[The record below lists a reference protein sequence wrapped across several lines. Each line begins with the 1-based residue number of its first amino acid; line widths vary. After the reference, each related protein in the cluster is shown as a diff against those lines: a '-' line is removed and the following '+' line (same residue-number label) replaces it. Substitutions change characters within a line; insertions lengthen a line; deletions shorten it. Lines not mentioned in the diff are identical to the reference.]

1 MFFKKLT
8 LTSAILCAL
17 SGCGGSDDSTNTLP
31 EPTPPVTVTPADPEV
46 EPSDPEVEPT
56 DPEVEPS
63 DPEVEPTDPEVEP
76 TEPEVDY
83 TSALEPALALDVV
96 KTNINTVGGEGQSFY
111 VDLTQE
117 SETLVVSLFAGVE
130 NKDLGDPDLYVKY
143 EGEASAGAEG
153 VFDCVSYKG
162 SNNNETCIID
172 KPKAGRYH
180 IYMDAYEGGDAV
192 DASMFATT
200 GLFSANMMCEEPVRI
215 RAQSMSNAELEE
227 ACTVITQ
234 TKRLFDETL
243 HSGLTPEF
251 QQAVPDD
258 LNEITNIHIFSSLSN
273 HAAWAEHL
281 VNTNNTSGI
290 YFETSPT
297 QWWHSSDIWTFD
309 ALEWTEGRSV
319 IRSLAHE
326 YVHALD
332 GRYNKEGA
340 YKSSV
345 NWWTEGLAEYLGTFN
360 ELYYTRVSTAHD
372 GEAASLADIFAGN
385 ADAYSW
391 GQLAVSFL
399 IENHPELVYQML
411 VHMRA
416 GEWEDFELLLD
427 NIATD
432 NQAEFTTWLSTTL
445 VDQYKESVEVLTLGD
460 YKQIN
465 GRGGWLFSVDVPA
478 GLPSITFATQG
489 GSASV
494 DLWVKKG
501 AALHPA
507 VDTEFTCTS
516 ITEST
521 NTENCTISMP
531 ESGKYY
537 IAVASDFVGADVV
550 DLYFSA
556 CAGDDCAV
564 TTPEQQA
571 LVTVTEPY
579 LPHWPEKGTLG
590 TCSLAETYYNSSKP
604 ALDLSITNPTE
615 KLVKV
620 YWLNRNT
627 GDKGGNPYVTLGQD
641 ESYVSDD
648 WNIGHRIMLTDGA
661 DNCLGV
667 ALLNDENNTFNV
679 TEEMVVD
686 ALDEAPPAEIPE
698 ATAVMQ
704 SCDLAVPYE
713 RTSNSAPNLQVINTM
728 SDPVKLYWI
737 NNTTGEP
744 ALDYVYATLAEG
756 EIYTQTYWAAGDRMM
771 VTDESN
777 SCIGVLDLNDTDN
790 VFVLGN

>member
-1 MFFKKLT
+1 MFFRKLI
-8 LTSAILCAL
+8 LSSAILCAL
-17 SGCGGSDDSTNTLP
+17 SGCGGSDSTNTLP
-31 EPTPPVTVTPADPEV
+31 EPTSPVTT
-46 EPSDPEVEPT
+46 T
-56 DPEVEPS
+56 
-63 DPEVEPTDPEVEP
+63 P

-83 TSALEPALALDVV
+83 TSAQELALSLDVV
-96 KTNINTVGGEGQSFY
+96 KTNINSEDGKGLSFY
-111 VDLTQE
+111 IDLSQE
-117 SETLVVSLFAGVE
+117 AETLVVSLFAGVE
-130 NKDLGDPDLYVKY
+130 GKDLGDPDLYVKY
-143 EGEASAGAEG
+143 EEEASAGADG

-180 IYMDAYEGGDAV
+180 IYIDAYEGGDAV

-200 GLFSANMMCEEPVRI
+200 GLFSANMMCDEPVRI
-215 RAQSMSNAELEE
+215 RAQAMSNAELVD
-227 ACTVITQ
+227 ACNVISQ
-234 TKRLFDETL
+234 TKKLFDETL

-251 QQAVPDD
+251 QQAVPND

-297 QWWHSSDIWTFD
+297 KWWHSSDIWTFD
-309 ALEWTEGRSV
+309 AIEWSDGRSV

-372 GEAASLADIFAGN
+372 GDTASLADIFAGN

-391 GQLAVSFL
+391 GQLAVAFL
-399 IENHPELVYQML
+399 IENHSELVYQML

-416 GEWEDFELLLD
+416 GEWDDFEKLLE

-432 NQAEFTTWLSTTL
+432 NQAEFSTWLSTHL
-445 VDQYKESVEVLTLGD
+445 VDQYKQSAEAIALGD
-460 YKQIN
+460 YKQIS
-465 GRGGWLFSVDVPA
+465 GRGGWLFSVEVPE
-478 GLPSITFATQG
+478 GLPSITFSTQG
-489 GSASV
+489 GSGNV

-501 AALHPA
+501 GAFHPA
-507 VDTEFTCTS
+507 IDTEFTCTS
-516 ITEST
+516 ITEGT
-521 NTENCTISMP
+521 NIENCTMSVP
-531 ESGKYY
+531 ESGEYF
-537 IAVASDFVGADVV
+537 IAVASDFVGSDIL
-550 DLYFSA
+550 DLYLSA
-556 CAGDDCAV
+556 CAGDDCTVAL
-564 TTPEQQA
+564 PAQEA
-571 LVTVTEPY
+571 LVTTVEPY

-604 ALDLSITNPTE
+604 ALDLSITNPTD
-615 KLVKV
+615 KLVNV

-627 GDKGGNPYVTLGQD
+627 GEKGGNSYMTLGQG
-641 ESYVSDD
+641 ESYAADNWKV
-648 WNIGHRIMLTDGA
+648 GHRIMLTDGA
-661 DNCLGV
+661 DNCLGI
-667 ALLNDENNTFNV
+667 ALLNDETNEFTV
-679 TEEMVVD
+679 TDDMVVN

-698 ATAVMQ
+698 ATAQMQ

-713 RTSNSAPNLQVINTM
+713 RTSDNAPNLQVFNTM
-728 SDPVKLYWI
+728 SESVKLYWI
-737 NNTTGEP
+737 NNNTGEP
-744 ALDYVYATLAEG
+744 ALNYVYATLEEG
-756 EIYTQTYWAAGDRMM
+756 DVYTENFWVAGDRMM

-777 SCIGVLDLNDTDN
+777 SCIGVLDLNGTDN
-790 VFVLGN
+790 VFVLGQ